1 MHRKG
6 VTKIKDPSIS
16 ITISLTNV
24 GEQDNFIRGLRSQRK
39 LWIILE
45 SQKVS

>member
-6 VTKIKDPSIS
+6 VTKTRVPSVT

-24 GEQDNFIRGLRSQRK
+24 EEQDNFIRGLRSQRK
-39 LWIILE
+39 W
-45 SQKVS
+45 